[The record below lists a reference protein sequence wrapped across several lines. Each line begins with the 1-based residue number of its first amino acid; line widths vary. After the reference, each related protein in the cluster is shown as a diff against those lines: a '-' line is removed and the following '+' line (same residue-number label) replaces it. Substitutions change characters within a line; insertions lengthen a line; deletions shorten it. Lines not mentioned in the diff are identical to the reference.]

1 MHHPLS
7 RLLAVVLAL
16 AAAPPSPAADASAPP
31 PGRHTVSFTVSG
43 GSALGSYQA
52 GFLYYVLAAR
62 QVNGGGASLKLASGA
77 SAGSINAMLALAHAE
92 GGLPLDPD
100 DNLLSRVWLPV
111 GFRDLFV
118 PGEVTPLG
126 AFSRQVLIG
135 QARLVE
141 EALTAGLPTTLDV
154 VLAVTVTRVTP
165 RQRPIAGGRATVPR
179 TEEKFL
185 IRIQGRG
192 QGRMPRITNYAA
204 EEREEEQVLLPED
217 ASGEIPFD
225 RLASLM
231 VASAAFP
238 VAFAPERLAHCVVST
253 RGKPRPWCP
262 ESAVREDL
270 FVDGGV
276 FDNTPLRVAAWAAAA
291 GLRPA
296 GGELRWRD
304 APLYDDP
311 RSPDDVD
318 FGFLSADARAYPTE
332 AEARQAFQDGSL
344 PMLLEEQL
352 ASFIASARSKE
363 LDSMVSENPRITEG
377 LLFPQRHLPAASEPM
392 VAFFGFF
399 ERSFRSYD
407 FTLGMYE
414 ARRTLLRNPATRP
427 QVSAG
432 DGPLLLP
439 EETPGAAPHAG
450 SWAALACMRAVLEDG
465 GDAAAACAGPQL
477 AAHRI
482 LLQAS
487 LDRLWNACQS
497 ISPSQ
502 RTPGSYPACD
512 ATAGRAVEPH
522 VPGVPES
529 PGSIRRSP
537 SETETEYVVRLLA
550 GYGFDWTDMGYGRAD
565 APRVLAGIRGDL
577 VAVSRTLASRQ
588 PSFVARGTVTA
599 ASNLVVNAVH
609 YLPPRSALWVTFGR
623 ALEVGGGTA
632 VVDTLWLR
640 LTGAV
645 KLQNLLTAIS
655 SDPTP
660 VGLLPVGGVEFV
672 PSAIG
677 NSIIQP
683 SFLLRAGYLFN
694 FSDSGC
700 AGSAGSW
707 IGGCSRPEVEI
718 GAAAVVAGLLRIQLL
733 LEWYPPARGAP
744 GLWGLAPSMG
754 FQMGF

>member
-1 MHHPLS
+1 MQRSLP
-7 RLLAVVLAL
+7 RLFAAALVL
-16 AAAPPSPAADASAPP
+16 AAAPPSAADAAAAPAP
-31 PGRHTVSFTVSG
+31 RRAASFTVSG

-52 GFLYYVLAAR
+52 GFLYYMLAAR
-62 QVNGGGASLKLASGA
+62 QVNGGGGPRLKLASGA
-77 SAGSINAMLALAHAE
+77 SAGSINAMLSLTHAE

-100 DNLLSRVWLPV
+100 ENLFARVWLPV

-118 PGEVTPLG
+118 PGAVTPLG
-126 AFSRQVLIG
+126 AFSRQVLLR
-135 QARLVE
+135 QALRVE
-141 EALTAGLPTTLDV
+141 EALGAGLPSTLDV

-165 RQRPIAGGRATVPR
+165 RQRPIAAGRATVPR
-179 TEEKFL
+179 TAERFL

-204 EEREEEQVLLPED
+204 EDREEEQVLLPEE
-217 ASGEIPFD
+217 ASGEIPFE

-262 ESAVREDL
+262 ESAAREDL

-276 FDNTPLRVAAWAAAA
+276 FDNTPLRVAAWVAAA

-296 GGELRWRD
+296 GGELRWLD
-304 APLYDDP
+304 APLHDDP
-311 RSPDDVD
+311 RPPDDVD
-318 FGFLSADARAYPTE
+318 FGFLSAEARAYPTE
-332 AEARQAFQDGSL
+332 GEARRAFDDGSL
-344 PMLLEEQL
+344 PLLLEEQL
-352 ASFIASARSKE
+352 ASFVASARSKE
-363 LDSMVSENPRITEG
+363 LDTMVSENPRITEG
-377 LLFPQRHLPAASEPM
+377 LLFPQRHWPAASEPLA
-392 VAFFGFF
+392 AFFGFF

-407 FTLGMYE
+407 FTLGMFE
-414 ARRTLLRNPATRP
+414 ARRSLLRNPVARTQVHDRARP
-427 QVSAG
+427 LV
-432 DGPLLLP
+432 LP
-439 EETPGAAPHAG
+439 EETPGAAPHVA
-450 SWAALACMRAVLEDG
+450 SWAPLACMQSVLEAE
-465 GDAAAACAGPQL
+465 GDATAACAGPKL
-477 AAHRI
+477 ESHRI
-482 LLQAS
+482 LLQIS
-487 LDRLWNACQS
+487 IDRLWNACQGLS
-497 ISPSQ
+497 TMQ

-512 ATAGRAVEPH
+512 VTAGRAEAPR
-522 VPGVPES
+522 VPGVPAPTGS
-529 PGSIRRSP
+529 PRRSE
-537 SETETEYVVRLLA
+537 SETETEFVVRLLA

-565 APRVLAGIRGDL
+565 APQALAGIRGDL
-577 VAVSRTLASRQ
+577 LAVSRTLARRQ

-640 LTGAV
+640 LSGAV
-645 KLQNLLTAIS
+645 KLQNLLAAIS
-655 SDPTP
+655 SNPTP

-677 NSIIQP
+677 NSIFQP
-683 SFLLRAGYLFN
+683 SFLLRAGYLFSFN
-694 FSDSGC
+694 DPGC
-700 AGSAGSW
+700 AGSAGSS

-718 GAAAVVAGLLRIQLL
+718 GAAAVLAGLLRIQLL
-733 LEWYPPARGAP
+733 FEWYPPARGAP

-754 FQMGF
+754 FQLGF